1 MRQTRDQ
8 RKVKSFWTL
17 TDIMEVLGIPYKP
30 ARRLYQR
37 CEEVERE
44 EDGEFRLFDNRV
56 RKATVL
62 KVARI
67 KNADIA

>member
-1 MRQTRDQ
+1 MRKTRAQ
-8 RKVKSFWTL
+8 RKESSFWTL
-17 TDIMEVLGIPYKP
+17 TDIMEVLAIPYKP

-37 CEEVERE
+37 CEEIERE

-56 RKATVL
+56 RRETVL